1 MGQTNQCSERLIF
14 FISDG
19 HSTDD
24 LLFDVLKMKIKMKMN
39 NDFRHRPASVCTNEQ
54 LKIED

>member
-1 MGQTNQCSERLIF
+1 MVAFLLGQMNQCERLIF

-24 LLFDVLKMKIKMKMN
+24 LLFDVLKMN